1 MSIYELM
8 AGTLSDLWPHSLRAF
23 APELALCGT
32 IVCTL
37 LARVVGPRWPAAV
50 WYVAMAGSAMS
61 LWLILPDLATTALG
75 QASGRE
81 IFTGMLIA
89 DGYATFLRAFLLA
102 FALVFVM
109 FVQASRLLDDDAD
122 ATEFTV
128 LSLSVVLGM
137 CIMVSANHLL
147 MVFLGIEMA
156 SVPCYVLAGILRR
169 RRAGAEASLKYAVY
183 GAAASGVMLYGISL
197 LGGAFGSLHLPTM
210 ARRLADL
217 LDSPAVADAT
227 TMLIVAGLM
236 LAVGLAFKLSAFPF
250 HYWAPDVFEGA
261 PAEIGAFLSVASK
274 AAALGLTMRLAVCL
288 AGGANEPLSPIASD
302 SSCPA
307 ASHAAQASPP
317 AANQPAASQP
327 AASQPAASQ
336 PAASQGAAVLG
347 GSCAARIATLAKE
360 SVAAPMDARDN
371 RFAADDRAKLR
382 ASLLPA
388 RKFLYSLFAIL
399 AATTCTLGNLAAYG
413 QTNIKRLLAYST
425 IAHAG
430 YLLMPVCAAVVAVG
444 SDLTGA
450 RHAVAAMLFYL
461 LIYFFMNFGA
471 FAVAAAVRQAG
482 ADERIE
488 SLAGLGRRSP
498 VVAVCF
504 SAMLFSLVGIP
515 PLAGFTAKFVL
526 FGSLVR
532 SELYL
537 LLVIA
542 GLNTA
547 ISLFY
552 YLRVVRVMFLRDA
565 EASVPTWQIPALST
579 AGAYIVAFALP
590 LLLFFVWWDGLLA
603 WAETAAMSL
612 I

>member
-1 MSIYELM
+1 MSIYDLM

-32 IVCTL
+32 IVCAL
-37 LARVVGPRWPAAV
+37 LARVIGPRWPAAV
-50 WYVAMAGSAMS
+50 WYVAMAGSAFS
-61 LWLILPDLATTALG
+61 LWLILPDLASTAFG

-102 FALVFVM
+102 FALVFTM

-122 ATEFTV
+122 AAEFVV
-128 LSLSVVLGM
+128 LSLSAVLGM
-137 CIMVSANHLL
+137 CVMVSANHLL

-169 RRAGAEASLKYAVY
+169 RRAAAEASLKYAVY

-197 LGGAFGSLHLPTM
+197 VGGALGSLHFPTM
-210 ARRLADL
+210 AYRLAEL
-217 LDSPAVADAT
+217 LDSPAAAGAT

-250 HYWAPDVFEGA
+250 HYWAPDVFEGS

-288 AGGANEPLSPIASD
+288 AGGANGPLPPIASD
-302 SSCPA
+302 ASRPA
-307 ASHAAQASPP
+307 APQAAQASPP
-317 AANQPAASQP
+317 AANQTGANQTAANRESV
-327 AASQPAASQ
+327 
-336 PAASQGAAVLG
+336 VLG
-347 GSCAARIATLAKE
+347 GSRAARIAALAKE
-360 SVAAPMDARDN
+360 SVPATMDARDN
-371 RFAADDRAKLR
+371 RFAAGDRAKLQ

-444 SDLTGA
+444 SDSTGA

-532 SELYL
+532 TELYL

-565 EASVPTWQIPALST
+565 EVSVPTWQIPALST

-612 I
+612 M

>member
-8 AGTLSDLWPHSLRAF
+8 AGTLNDLWPQSLCAF

-32 IVCTL
+32 IVCVL
-37 LARVVGPRWPAAV
+37 LARIVMPRRPVAV
-50 WYVAMAGSAMS
+50 WYVAMAGAAVA
-61 LWLILPDLATTALG
+61 LWLILPDLARTALG
-75 QASGRE
+75 QAGGRE

-89 DGYATFLRAFLLA
+89 DGYAAFLRAFFLA
-102 FALVFVM
+102 FALVFIT

-122 ATEFTV
+122 AAEFSV
-128 LSLSVVLGM
+128 LLLSAVLGM
-137 CIMVSANHLL
+137 CVMVSANHLL

-156 SVPCYVLAGILRR
+156 GVPSYVLAGILRR
-169 RRAGAEASLKYAVY
+169 RRAGSEASLKYAVY

-197 LGGAFGSLHLPTM
+197 VGGALGSMHLPTM
-210 ARRLADL
+210 AHRLAEML
-217 LDSPAVADAT
+217 ESPAAAGAS
-227 TMLIVAGLM
+227 TMLMIAGLM
-236 LAVGLAFKLSAFPF
+236 LVVGLAFKLSAFPF

-274 AAALGLTMRLAVCL
+274 AAALGLTMRLAICL
-288 AGGANEPLSPIASD
+288 AGGANEPLPSPAIASAAN
-302 SSCPA
+302 PA
-307 ASHAAQASPP
+307 AGRAGTPFADRIAADAGQPP
-317 AANQPAASQP
+317 SDRAASS
-327 AASQPAASQ
+327 ASENGVLP
-336 PAASQGAAVLG
+336 QGADVGRLVT
-347 GSCAARIATLAKE
+347 R
-360 SVAAPMDARDN
+360 
-371 RFAADDRAKLR
+371 DRARLH

-388 RKFLYSLFAIL
+388 RKFLYSLFALL

-430 YLLMPVCAAVVAVG
+430 YLLMPVCAAVVAAG
-444 SDLTGA
+444 SDPLAG
-450 RHAVAAMLFYL
+450 RHAIAAMLFYL

-471 FAVAAAVRQAG
+471 FAVVAAVRQAG
-482 ADERIE
+482 GDERIE

-498 VVAVCF
+498 GVAVCF

-532 SELYL
+532 TELYL

-552 YLRVVRVMFLRDA
+552 YLRVVRVMFLRDDHA
-565 EASVPTWQIPALST
+565 AGPSWKIPALSI
-579 AGAYIVAFALP
+579 AGAYIAACALP
-590 LLLFFVWWDGLLA
+590 LLLFFIWWDGLLA
-603 WAETAAMSL
+603 WAEAAAMSL
-612 I
+612 V